1 MMRNKISI
9 LLSLV
14 FSMPL
19 AAQSSLFTVKD
30 TEIGAVRELAP
41 ATLRNLQW
49 RGESVFF
56 TYQEK
61 LAIYQQ
67 SVEDSTPEPLITLS
81 ELNQIIKTSD
91 TISNIPVIT
100 WENEN
105 EFHFFTDKYWH
116 AIKLK
121 GKELIASVKLPNGA
135 ANFNVFYPKK
145 LLAYTINNNVYIA
158 GLGIPPVQ
166 VTFDNNPDIVNGDIV
181 SRNEFGISQGLFW
194 SPKGNFLA
202 FYRKDNRSVG
212 NYPLVDIT
220 AREGALNNIKYPMA
234 GMASEHVSLGVYN
247 MANASTVF
255 IEKNDTISEKY
266 LTNITWAP
274 DERNIYIQVLNRQQ
288 NLMKFNNYS
297 VSNGVLVK
305 TLFEEK
311 HDKYVEPLNPVL
323 FLKSNPQAFIY
334 QTRRNGYNHAYLYNN
349 DGKLIRQLT
358 DGNCEITG
366 ILHLSNDD
374 KLYYTSTQA
383 SPLEVNAYQLN
394 IQSEKTIRLTANP
407 GTHSVLVS
415 PGGKYCID
423 SYSNTTTPRIIDIIT
438 ASGKLKRNVLKANSP
453 LADFNMPEMTIGT
466 IKAADGT
473 TDLYYRL
480 IKPLHFDPTKKYPA
494 IIYVYGGPHNQLI
507 ENRWLGG
514 ARLWDY
520 MMAQKGYVLL
530 TVDNRGSMNR
540 GLDFENAI
548 HRQCGVVE
556 MLDQLEGVKFLEKQ
570 GYVDMK
576 RIGVHGWSYGGFMT
590 TSLMVNYP
598 DLFKVGVAGGP
609 VIDWKYYEVMYG
621 ERYMDTPEENPEGY
635 AKTALPEKAKNLKG
649 KLLLIHGAQDPV
661 VVWQNS
667 MVFIQECI
675 KNQVPV
681 DYFVYPLAEHN
692 VRGYE
697 RVHLM
702 EKITDYFVK
711 NL

>member
-1 MMRNKISI
+1 MRNLISI
-9 LLSLV
+9 LLVITFSL
-14 FSMPL
+14 SL
-19 AAQSSLFTVKD
+19 AAQNRLLTVKD
-30 TEIGAVRELAP
+30 TEIGASRELAP
-41 ATLRNLQW
+41 ATLLNLQW
-49 RGESVFF
+49 RGKSMFF

-61 LAIYQQ
+61 TVIYQQ
-67 SVEDSTPEPLITLS
+67 SVENSIPEQLITLA
-81 ELNQIIKTSD
+81 EINQIIKATD
-91 TISNIPVIT
+91 TLSALPGIT

-105 EFHFFTDKYWH
+105 EFHFFTDMYWY
-116 AIKLK
+116 AVKIP
-121 GKELIASVKLPNGA
+121 GKELIVSIKLPQEA

-145 LLAYTINNNVYIA
+145 QIACTINNNVYII
-158 GLGIPPVQ
+158 GVGNTPVQ
-166 VTFDNNPDIVNGDIV
+166 VTFDNNPDIVNGDII
-181 SRNEFGISQGLFW
+181 SRNEFGISGGLFW
-194 SPKGNFLA
+194 SPNGNYLA

-212 NYPLVDIT
+212 NYPLVDVM
-220 AREGALNNIKYPMA
+220 AREGTARNIKYPMA

-247 MANASTVF
+247 IAGGSKVF

-266 LTNITWAP
+266 LTNITWGP
-274 DERNIYIQVLNRQQ
+274 DERNIYIQLLNRQQ
-288 NLMKFNNYS
+288 NHMKFNQYN
-297 VSNGVLVK
+297 VSNGALVK

-334 QTRRNGYNHAYLYNN
+334 QTRRNGYNHAYLYST

-358 DGNCEITG
+358 DGKWEITG
-366 ILHLSNDD
+366 VLRLSNDD
-374 KLYYTSTQA
+374 KLYYTSTEA
-383 SPLEVNAYQLN
+383 SPLETNAYQLD
-394 IQSEKTIRLTANP
+394 IQSGKTIRLTANP
-407 GTHSVLVS
+407 GAHTVLVS

-423 SYSNTTTPRIIDIIT
+423 MYSNTTTPRVIDIIT
-438 ASGKLKRNVLKANSP
+438 VSGKLKRNVLKANNP
-453 LADFNMPEMTIGT
+453 LTDFNMPEMTIGT
-466 IKAADGT
+466 IKAADGV

-480 IKPLHFDPTKKYPA
+480 IKPANFDSTKKYPA
-494 IIYVYGGPHNQLI
+494 IVYVYGGPHEKLI
-507 ENRWLGG
+507 DNYWLGG

-520 MMAQKGYVLL
+520 MMAQKGYLML

-540 GLDFENAI
+540 GLDFENVI

-556 MLDQLEGVKFLEKQ
+556 MQDQLEGVKFLDKL

-598 DLFKVGVAGGP
+598 DIFKVGVAGGP

-621 ERYMDTPEENPEGY
+621 ERYMDTPQENPEGY
-635 AKTALPEKAKNLKG
+635 AQTALPAKAKNLKG
-649 KLLLIHGAQDPV
+649 KLLLIHGAQDPT

-692 VRGYE
+692 VRGYD
-697 RVHLM
+697 RIHLM
-702 EKITDYFVK
+702 EKVTDYFVK